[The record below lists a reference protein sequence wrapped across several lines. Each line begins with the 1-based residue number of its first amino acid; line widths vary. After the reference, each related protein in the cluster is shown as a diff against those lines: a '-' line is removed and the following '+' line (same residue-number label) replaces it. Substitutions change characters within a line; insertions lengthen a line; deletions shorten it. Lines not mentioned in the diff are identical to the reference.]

1 MANQNVEIIKGGYAA
16 FNAGDPEATM
26 AVFDDNIVWISTG
39 NSVVS
44 GTFKGKAELAVMLQ
58 RLVGQQTSVTP
69 KKFFADG
76 DVVVVLT
83 EITAGGE
90 TSQEA
95 DVWTLQDGKI
105 IEAQIFGDTAMQE
118 KIFGTQ

>member
-1 MANQNVEIIKGGYAA
+1 MANENVETVKGGYAA
-16 FNAGDPEATM
+16 FNAGDPDATM

-39 NSVVS
+39 NSAIS
-44 GTFKGKAELAVMLQ
+44 GTFKGKAELAFMLQ
-58 RLVGQQTSVTP
+58 QLVGQQTSVVP
-69 KKFFADG
+69 KEFFADG

-83 EITAGGE
+83 EVTAGGQ

-105 IEAQIFGDTAMQE
+105 VKGQIFGDTAVQE
-118 KIFGTQ
+118 KVFGTK

>member
-26 AVFDDNIVWISTG
+26 AVFDDNIVWMSTG
-39 NSVVS
+39 NSVIS

-58 RLVGQQTSVTP
+58 RLVGQQTSVAP
-69 KKFFADG
+69 KEFFADG

-83 EITAGGE
+83 EVTAGGQ

-95 DVWTLQDGKI
+95 DVWTLQGGKI
-105 IEAQIFGDTAMQE
+105 VKGQIFGDTAMQE

>member
-1 MANQNVEIIKGGYAA
+1 MTNQNVEIIKGGYAA

-39 NSVVS
+39 NSVIS
-44 GTFKGKAELAVMLQ
+44 GTFNGKAELAVTLQ
-58 RLVGQQTSVTP
+58 RLVGEQTSVVP
-69 KKFFADG
+69 KEFFADG
-76 DVVVVLT
+76 DVVIVLS
-83 EITAGGE
+83 EVTAGGQ

-105 IEAQIFGDTAMQE
+105 VKAQIFGDTALQE
-118 KIFGTQ
+118 KIFGTK

>member
-1 MANQNVEIIKGGYAA
+1 
-16 FNAGDPEATM
+16 
-26 AVFDDNIVWISTG
+26 
-39 NSVVS
+39 
-44 GTFKGKAELAVMLQ
+44 
-58 RLVGQQTSVTP
+58 VTP

-105 IEAQIFGDTAMQE
+105 IQAQIFGDTAMQE

>member
-1 MANQNVEIIKGGYAA
+1 MAIQNVEIIKGGYAA

-26 AVFDDNIVWISTG
+26 AVFDDNIVWMSTG

-58 RLVGQQTSVTP
+58 RLVGQQTSVAP

>member
-1 MANQNVEIIKGGYAA
+1 MADQNVEIIKGGYAA
-16 FNAGDPEATM
+16 FNAADPEATM

-39 NSVVS
+39 NSVIS
-44 GTFKGKAELAVMLQ
+44 GTFTGKAELAVLLQ
-58 RLVGQQTSVTP
+58 RLVGEQTSVAP
-69 KKFFADG
+69 KEFFADG

-83 EITAGGE
+83 KVTAGGQ

-105 IEAQIFGDTAMQE
+105 VKGQIFGDTAMQE
-118 KIFGTQ
+118 KIFGTK